1 MHDIKILLR
10 RSGIATLALLA
21 AGAAHAHPGH
31 DAQGL
36 VDGFLH
42 PFSGFDHLLAMA
54 AVGVWSAAALP
65 AGRRLAGPAVFLA
78 MLLLG
83 AALPQVGLMLP
94 GLEAAV
100 AVSVVAL
107 GALMVAARHP
117 AARLP
122 VPAGLALVG
131 MAATMHG
138 MAHGAEL
145 APGQS
150 FAGYAAGFMAASA
163 LLHGAGL
170 TAGGWLQRSRGWA
183 WRATAAFVGVS
194 GLAMLAGRL

>member
-1 MHDIKILLR
+1 MHDIQILLR
-10 RSGIATLALLA
+10 RGGIATLALLA
-21 AGAAHAHPGH
+21 AGAAQAHPGH
-31 DAQGL
+31 DVHGL
-36 VDGFLH
+36 VDGFAH

-131 MAATMHG
+131 MAAAMHG

-150 FAGYAAGFMAASA
+150 FAGYAVGFMAASA
-163 LLHGAGL
+163 LLHGVGL
-170 TAGGWLQRSRGWA
+170 AAGGWLQRSRVWA
-183 WRATAAFVGVS
+183 WRATAAFVGAS